1 MPSFRAAWIMAGLT
15 GVGSGAAPLSGSGKT
30 ALNAIPIDALSTS
43 RLENFRSRMAF
54 ALLTAASRERALVM
68 PATLVCSSSVEQSS
82 HSPIEP
88 VMGAINGAFD
98 AMNSFRD
105 SPRGTLRLSIVRAG
119 AAALQ
124 QGKKPVPVA
133 TWATP
138 SIVKKMAFF
147 DARIG
152 LFRLDR
158 PVAHH
163 AGGIPQQR
171 AHRAPTV
178 FADRLHQRLLCLAP
192 LRFGVLDEFAALV
205 RERDDTDTLVSA
217 GPTTDQPARSKGA
230 SARVMLVRSKAM
242 ARPSVEIDSSFPA
255 RIRLS
260 SENCV
265 PFSPSSRRKSSY
277 MRETARVALRRS
289 KQAHSASNSLRVF
302 AFIRHPCLFRP
313 GTPAGSSQ

>member
-98 AMNSFRD
+98 AMNSLRD

-147 DARIG
+147 DSRIG

-192 LRFGVLDEFAALV
+192 LRFGVLDELAALV
-205 RERDDTDTLVSA
+205 RDRDDTDTLVSA
-217 GPTTDQPARSKGA
+217 GPTTDQPVSLQGSKRAGNACPVQSHGTTKRRNRQLLSSPDQAKQRKLRTVQPFIPQEVLVHARDGA
-230 SARVMLVRSKAM
+230 RCVAQVKTGAFREQLITCVRFHPLSL
-242 ARPSVEIDSSFPA
+242 SLPA
-255 RIRLS
+255 R
-260 SENCV
+260 N
-265 PFSPSSRRKSSY
+265 
-277 MRETARVALRRS
+277 
-289 KQAHSASNSLRVF
+289 
-302 AFIRHPCLFRP
+302 P
-313 GTPAGSSQ
+313 GR

>member
-1 MPSFRAAWIMAGLT
+1 
-15 GVGSGAAPLSGSGKT
+15 
-30 ALNAIPIDALSTS
+30 
-43 RLENFRSRMAF
+43 
-54 ALLTAASRERALVM
+54 
-68 PATLVCSSSVEQSS
+68 
-82 HSPIEP
+82 
-88 VMGAINGAFD
+88 MGAINGALD

-133 TWATP
+133 TWETP

-147 DARIG
+147 DSRIG

-217 GPTTDQPARSKGA
+217 GPTTDQPVPLQGSN
-230 SARVMLVRSKAM
+230 
-242 ARPSVEIDSSFPA
+242 RPGNAAPVQAHGTTKRPNPPL
-255 RIRLS
+255 LS
-260 SENCV
+260 S
-265 PFSPSSRRKSSY
+265 PDHTK
-277 MRETARVALRRS
+277 
-289 KQAHSASNSLRVF
+289 
-302 AFIRHPCLFRP
+302 
-313 GTPAGSSQ
+313 